1 MAFSAYRIVLPTS
14 MDNDYRTYETLFDIH
29 VTMCSV
35 TNKHIIFDMKNTRF
49 IAANLFSVLG
59 CILNYSFKNN
69 GHTFSFDNVKPDLDN
84 IMRRNGFA
92 RHFNIPRI
100 PDPNNTVIEYW
111 IFDADTENL
120 EQFEKY
126 TFMNIFERKDM
137 PNMSP
142 AVKHSMVDN
151 MLEIFNNVID
161 HGHTDRVFVSG
172 QYFVKKEQLVVTI
185 TDMGNTIKQNVTAY
199 ATEHLQEIPNPTL
212 LWAII
217 EGNSTKTTSA
227 PGGLGISRL
236 LQFLRLNEGSFTL
249 ISEDEYLQV
258 TKKGKTFKSLEV
270 PFPGTIVSIAFNMS
284 DRGSYRLKN
293 ETDSQILL

>member
-1 MAFSAYRIVLPTS
+1 MEREVYPIILPVT
-14 MDNDYRTYETLFDIH
+14 MDNNIATYKKLFDLH
-29 VTMCSV
+29 ETMCSIQ
-35 TNKHIIFDMKNTRF
+35 NRHIVFDMGNTQS

-59 CILNYSFKNN
+59 CILNYSYKKN
-69 GHTFSFDNVKPDLDN
+69 GHMYSFNNIKPELDNV
-84 IMRRNGFA
+84 MRRTGFA
-92 RHFNIPRI
+92 RHFNIERI
-100 PDPNNTVIEYW
+100 PDPDNTVIEYW
-111 IFDADTENL
+111 IFEADTENL

-137 PNMSP
+137 PTMSP

-172 QYFVKKEQLVVTI
+172 QYFAEKEELVVTI
-185 TDMGNTIKQNVTAY
+185 TDMGNTIKQNVVSY
-199 ATEHLQEIPNPTL
+199 AEEHLQEIPNPTL
-212 LWAII
+212 SWAII

-236 LQFLRLNEGSFTL
+236 IQFLKLNEGSFTL
-249 ISEDEYLQV
+249 ISADEYLRI
-258 TKKGKTFKSLEV
+258 TKRGKIFKTLES

-284 DRGSYRLKN
+284 DRGSYRLKS
-293 ETDSQILL
+293 ETENQILL